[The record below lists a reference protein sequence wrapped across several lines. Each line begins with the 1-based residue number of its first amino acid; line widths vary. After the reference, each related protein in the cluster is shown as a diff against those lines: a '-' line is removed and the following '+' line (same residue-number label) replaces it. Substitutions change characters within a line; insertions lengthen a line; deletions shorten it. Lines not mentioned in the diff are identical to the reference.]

1 MRKKLIAGNW
11 KMNKTIQDAEDF
23 LNEFALLLEKGRP
36 KNTDIVICPPAPYL
50 EMVNDYAR
58 EFEFG
63 TGAQNV
69 YKLDYGAV
77 TGEIS
82 APMLK
87 SMDIKYVIIGHS
99 ERRNFFGELDEMLF
113 EKIKMCLK
121 NDILPIYCCGELL
134 PEREEGKHFDIVKSQ
149 IETALFKLS
158 KDEISRVIIAY
169 EPVWAIGTGKTATPE
184 QAQEMHE
191 YIRSLVEKKFKKK
204 IAEDIII
211 LYGGSCN
218 AKNAKD
224 IFSQKDVDG
233 GLIGGASLKA
243 DEFYN
248 IIKSS
253 KIK

>member
-1 MRKKLIAGNW
+1 
-11 KMNKTIQDAEDF
+11 MNYIGQH
-23 LNEFALLLEKGRP
+23 
-36 KNTDIVICPPAPYL
+36 
-50 EMVNDYAR
+50 
-58 EFEFG
+58 
-63 TGAQNV
+63 
-69 YKLDYGAV
+69 
-77 TGEIS
+77 
-82 APMLK
+82 
-87 SMDIKYVIIGHS
+87 IIT
-99 ERRNFFGELDEMLF
+99 RFREMLL

-121 NDILPIYCCGELL
+121 NDVTPIYCCGELL
-134 PEREEGKHFDIVKSQ
+134 PEREEAKHFDVVKDQ
-149 IETALFKLS
+149 IETALYKLT
-158 KDEISRVIIAY
+158 KDDVGKVIIAY

-191 YIRSLVEKKFKKK
+191 YIRSLIDKKFKSKVS
-204 IAEDIII
+204 ENIII
-211 LYGGSCN
+211 IYGGSCN

>member
-23 LNEFALLLEKGRP
+23 LDEFALLLDKGRP
-36 KNTDIVICPPAPYL
+36 KNTDIVICPPSPYL

-58 EFEFG
+58 ECEFG

-69 YKLDYGAV
+69 CKLDFGAV

-87 SMDIKYVIIGHS
+87 SMDIKFAIIGHS
-99 ERRNFFGELDEMLF
+99 ERRNFFGETDEMLL

-121 NDILPIYCCGELL
+121 NDVTPIYCCGELL
-134 PEREEGKHFDIVKSQ
+134 PEREEAKHFDVVKDQ
-149 IETALFKLS
+149 IETALYKLT
-158 KDEISRVIIAY
+158 KDDVGKVIIAY

-191 YIRSLVEKKFKKK
+191 YIRSLIDKKFKSKVS
-204 IAEDIII
+204 ENIII
-211 LYGGSCN
+211 IYGGSCN